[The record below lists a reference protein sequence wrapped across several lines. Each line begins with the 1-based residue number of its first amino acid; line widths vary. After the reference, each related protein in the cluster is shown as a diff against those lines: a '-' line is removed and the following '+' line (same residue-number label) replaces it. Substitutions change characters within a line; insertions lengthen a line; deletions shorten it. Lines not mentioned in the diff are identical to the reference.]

1 MDTSSPQFMVYQAL
15 DLACS
20 QDATQIKQAE
30 AKLAEWEVEPGFYTM
45 LQGLFSD
52 YSVDM
57 RVRWLAA
64 VYFKNGVN
72 KYWRKNANK

>member
-1 MDTSSPQFMVYQAL
+1 MDTNSPKFMVYQAL
-15 DLACS
+15 DMASS
-20 QDATQIKQAE
+20 QDTVQIKQAE

-45 LQGLFSD
+45 LHDLFTD
-52 YSVDM
+52 HSVDM

-72 KYWRKNANK
+72 KYWRKNANQ